1 MTATPP
7 PVLKHPSACSPDEL
21 DAFRALVRANGQAR
35 TGRVPESELLAF
47 LHNSDGQLIA
57 VGAIKN
63 PAPDYQRRVFTTYA
77 GLTTTAGSWP
87 VYEVGF
93 FSIARDWQ
101 RQGLGRR
108 ILQALVNEMP
118 HTPLFATTRTPGM
131 VRLLEEQGFAAVGKC
146 WVTVSEQAP
155 LALYI
160 RGGIG

>member
-1 MTATPP
+1 MTAAPF
-7 PVLKHPSACSPDEL
+7 PVLKHPSACSVDEL
-21 DAFRALVRANGQAR
+21 DVFRALVRSNGQAS

-63 PAPDYQRRVFTTYA
+63 PDPDYQRRVFTTYA
-77 GLTTTAGSWP
+77 GLTTPVDTWP

-101 RQGLGRR
+101 GQGLGRR
-108 ILQALVNEMP
+108 ILQTLVNEMP

-131 VRLLEEQGFAAVGKC
+131 VHLLEEQGFAVVGER
-146 WVTVSEQAP
+146 WVTAPAQAP
-155 LALYI
+155 LSLYI
-160 RGGIG
+160 REV